1 MSDPRP
7 EPTRL
12 PVIRAGSFLVAP
24 RGPEEVDPEEER
36 LHPWQRWLR
45 LSQMLGELAA
55 KLPRPARWP
64 S

>member
-1 MSDPRP
+1 MSEPRP
-7 EPTRL
+7 EPV

-45 LSQMLGELAA
+45 LSQMLRELAA
-55 KLPRPARWP
+55 RTIDNVNITRP
-64 S
+64 

>member
-1 MSDPRP
+1 MKLHRIARL
-7 EPTRL
+7 EPV

-45 LSQMLGELAA
+45 LAQMLRELAS
-55 KLPRPARWP
+55 K
-64 S
+64 